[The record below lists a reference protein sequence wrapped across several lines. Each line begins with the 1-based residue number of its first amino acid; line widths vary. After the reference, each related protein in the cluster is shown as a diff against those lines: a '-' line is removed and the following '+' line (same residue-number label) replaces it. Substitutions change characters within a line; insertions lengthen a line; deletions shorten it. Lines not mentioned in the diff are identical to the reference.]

1 MDRNE
6 ELISKRYDALMFART
21 PEEAKRSAR
30 LLADAVLGEE
40 GLALPLERAMKEV
53 CRRIRPASDPREQA
67 RFEAEFLELVF
78 APTNGNAKT
87 TSGGPNSPS
96 GRSKAA

>member
-21 PEEAKRSAR
+21 PEEAKRAAR

-40 GLALPLERAMKEV
+40 GVALPLERAMKEV
-53 CRRIRPASDPREQA
+53 CRKIRPASDPRDQA
-67 RFEAEFLELVF
+67 RFEAEFLELAF
-78 APTNGNAKT
+78 APAPGAVAVSGTGNPH
-87 TSGGPNSPS
+87 SS
-96 GRSKAA
+96 RSKAA

>member
-6 ELISKRYDALMFART
+6 ELVSKRYDALMFART
-21 PEEAKRSAR
+21 PEEAKRAAR

-40 GLALPLERAMKEV
+40 GLAMPLERAMKEV
-53 CRRIRPASDPREQA
+53 CRKIRPASDPRDQA

-78 APTNGNAKT
+78 APAPGAHV
-87 TSGGPNSPS
+87 SGGSNHPHTS
-96 GRSKAA
+96 RSKAA

>member
-6 ELISKRYDALMFART
+6 EIISKRYDALMFART
-21 PEEAKRSAR
+21 PEEAKRAAR
-30 LLADAVLGEE
+30 FLAESVLGED
-40 GLALPLERAMKEV
+40 ALHMPLERAMKEV
-53 CRRIRPASDPREQA
+53 CRKIRPASDPRDQA

-78 APTNGNAKT
+78 TPTGGQGAPV
-87 TSGGPNSPS
+87 SSPNSNS

>member
-6 ELISKRYDALMFART
+6 ELVSKRYDALMFART
-21 PEEAKRSAR
+21 PDQAKRAAR

-40 GLALPLERAMKEV
+40 GLGLTLEKAMKEV
-53 CRRIRPASDPREQA
+53 CRRIRPASDPRDQA
-67 RFEAEFLELVF
+67 RFDAEFLELVF
-78 APTNGNAKT
+78 TPTNGH
-87 TSGGPNSPS
+87 NSAGTQS

>member
-6 ELISKRYDALMFART
+6 EIINKRYDALMFART
-21 PEEAKRSAR
+21 PEEAKRAAR

-40 GLALPLERAMKEV
+40 ALHMPLERSMQEV
-53 CRRIRPASDPREQA
+53 CRRIRPASDSRDQA

-78 APTNGNAKT
+78 TPTGSQVAPVTNTNT
-87 TSGGPNSPS
+87 TPS
-96 GRSKAA
+96 RSKAA

>member
-6 ELISKRYDALMFART
+6 EMISKRYDALMFARN
-21 PEEAKRSAR
+21 PQEAKRAAR

-40 GLALPLERAMKEV
+40 GLGLPLERAMKEV
-53 CRRIRPASDPREQA
+53 CRKLRPAADARDQA

-78 APTNGNAKT
+78 APTSAEV
-87 TSGGPNSPS
+87 SPIINES
-96 GRSKAA
+96 QRSRSKAA